1 MELPEPIVRVPAV
14 FWVCFSC
21 IRKVIVILKLEE
33 CFYNSVFI
41 LGQFAKKEL
50 MKKELE
56 RTEKKALKA
65 MKEIVIIKM

>member
-1 MELPEPIVRVPAV
+1 M
-14 FWVCFSC
+14 
-21 IRKVIVILKLEE
+21 KLEE

-50 MKKELE
+50 MKKEME
-56 RTEKKALKA
+56 RTEKKSLKA